1 DHRGIDLGGDVGEA
15 VHAPAAGVVSFA
27 GTVPGSGRSVTI
39 ETPDGWSVTLT
50 HLGSITAGKG
60 ATVAE
65 GDGVGTIGPS
75 GEPGAA
81 ASLPRNRLLPRRPQ
95 ARKTSQARARL
106 RTPALRL
113 RERRPRRT
121 PRPPAPL
128 RPGGARLDRPSA
140 GFGGCRPA
148 ARRRRR
154 PSSLCRSSP
163 H

>member
-1 DHRGIDLGGDVGEA
+1 MRRLLLVVLAALALAPMARAWTWPVDGPVIQLFSFDPQHPYAGGEHRGIDLGGDVGEA

-81 ASLPRNRLLPRRPQ
+81 ASLQLGVR
-95 ARKTSQARARL
+95 
-106 RTPALRL
+106 
-113 RERRPRRT
+113 
-121 PRPPAPL
+121 
-128 RPGGARLDRPSA
+128 
-140 GFGGCRPA
+140 
-148 ARRRRR
+148 
-154 PSSLCRSSP
+154 
-163 H
+163 